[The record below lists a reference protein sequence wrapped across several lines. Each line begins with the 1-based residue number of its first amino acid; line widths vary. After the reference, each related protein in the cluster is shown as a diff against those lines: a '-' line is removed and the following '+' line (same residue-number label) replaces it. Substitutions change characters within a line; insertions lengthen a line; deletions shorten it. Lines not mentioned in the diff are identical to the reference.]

1 MKLKKPKFWDFKKP
15 NLLSYLLFPF
25 TTLIL
30 INNFFLSFSN
40 KLKHDKIKSICVGN
54 IYIGGTGKTPFTIK
68 LYQIIKSLGFKV
80 CVGKKF
86 YKTHRDEQIILDKK
100 TNLISGKSRLEIIEK
115 TIENNDEI
123 VIFDD
128 GLQDKII
135 DYDCK
140 IVCFDAQN
148 WIGNGA
154 LIPSGPLR
162 EKISS
167 LSKYDAVILKQVH
180 ENFNK
185 DDITYEIKR
194 NNSDIKIFYSEYIP
208 KNLQKFDLSKKYLI
222 FSGIGNP
229 NSFKELLVRYNFN
242 ILEEIIF
249 PDHYNYSQKEID
261 KLINKAKNLGAEIL
275 TTEKDFSKISK
286 LNINNFNFLE
296 IDLLIKNEKEFINF
310 LKAKLYE

>member
-15 NLLSYLLFPF
+15 NLLSYLLLPF

-68 LYQIIKSLGFKV
+68 LYQIIKNLGFKV

-86 YKTHRDEQIILDKK
+86 YKEHKDEQIILNKK
-100 TNLISGKSRLEIIEK
+100 TNFISGKSRAKIIEK
-115 TIENNDEI
+115 TIKNNDEI
-123 VIFDD
+123 IIFDD
-128 GLQDKII
+128 GLQDKKI

-140 IVCFDAQN
+140 IVCFDAQH

-154 LIPSGPLR
+154 LMPSGPLR

-167 LSKYDAVILKQVH
+167 LEKYDAIILKQIN

-185 DDITYEIKR
+185 DDITYEIKK
-194 NNSDIKIFYSEYIP
+194 NNSNIKIFYSEYIP
-208 KNLQKFDLSKKYLI
+208 ANLEKFDLSKKYLI

-229 NSFKELLVRYNFN
+229 NSFKELLVKYNFN
-242 ILEEIIF
+242 ILEEVIY

-261 KLINKAKNLGAEIL
+261 RLVNTAKNLGAEII
-275 TTEKDFSKISK
+275 TTEKDFSKISRS
-286 LNINNFNFLE
+286 NIENLNFLE
-296 IDLLIKNEKEFINF
+296 IDLLIRNEKEFINF
-310 LKAKLYE
+310 LKEKLYE